1 MKYIALLRGINV
13 GGNNKV
19 PMVELKVCFENAAL
33 QNVKTYIN
41 SGNVLFESDEEDT
54 KKLQAIIEAAI
65 QESFGFPVSVLVI
78 NDATL
83 RSVIEHAPSSF
94 GQKPDMYHS
103 DVAFLLSGDAKTYVS
118 AIETNP
124 EVDTV
129 WAGNGV
135 IYYQRLSSKRTK
147 SKMSKMITQPFYK
160 QLTIRNWNTVTKLHT
175 LTTGDAIT
183 LK

>member
-13 GGNNKV
+13 GGNNRV
-19 PMVELKVCFENAAL
+19 PMAELKNCFENAAL

-41 SGNVLFESDEEDT
+41 SGNVLFESDEEDI
-54 KKLQAIIEAAI
+54 KKLQTTIEAAI

-78 NDATL
+78 SDATL
-83 RSVIEHAPSSF
+83 QSVIKHAPSGF
-94 GQKPDMYHS
+94 GQKPDLYHS
-103 DVAFLLSGDAKTYVS
+103 DVAFLLSGDAWTYAP

-135 IYYQRLSSKRTK
+135 IYYQRLSSKRAK
-147 SKMSKMITQPFYK
+147 SKMSKMIAQPFYK

-175 LTTGDAIT
+175 LTAENVIT
-183 LK
+183 QK